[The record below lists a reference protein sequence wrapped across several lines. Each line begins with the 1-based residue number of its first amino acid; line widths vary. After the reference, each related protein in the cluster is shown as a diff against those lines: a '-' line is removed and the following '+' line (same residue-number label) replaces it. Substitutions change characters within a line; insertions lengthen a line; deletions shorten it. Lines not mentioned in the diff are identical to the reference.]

1 MTRIAISPAAFDA
14 IKATPP
20 LGSVGFE
27 PEPDAKG
34 ERLVWLAPTVVD
46 RLTAMR
52 RPDESYYRMLGL
64 AAGAALTLMAF
75 LSPLSRPAF
84 ANDAEPPWGVL
95 IAGSFSKEAAL
106 AAVAR
111 VERAHAD
118 VIGGMHPFVCTTLRS
133 GWSRP
138 FYRVRL
144 GAQSFPEAER
154 LCSQLKA
161 AGGACV
167 VLRDCE

>member
-1 MTRIAISPAAFDA
+1 MVR
-14 IKATPP
+14 ATT
-20 LGSVGFE
+20 L
-27 PEPDAKG
+27 D
-34 ERLVWLAPTVVD
+34 
-46 RLTAMR
+46 
-52 RPDESYYRMLGL
+52 RMLGL
-64 AAGAALTLMAF
+64 AAGAALALMAF

-106 AAVAR
+106 GAFAR
-111 VERAHAD
+111 VERAYAD
-118 VIGGMHPFVCTTLRS
+118 IIGGMHPFVCTTLRS
-133 GWSRP
+133 GDGFRP

-144 GAQSFPEAER
+144 GARSLPEAER

-167 VLRDCE
+167 VLRNCE